1 MFGTKE
7 YIGLTIQ
14 DDTLCMARLRVKGGT
29 IKLVKLDRFSLVE
42 KISAAT
48 HSEGG
53 GSGSE
58 SRGDEEAESIFG
70 LEESEQEEEQEEELD
85 FEELE
90 AEAEEEDLSLD
101 MVEETEEAQ
110 SNELLLYNIL
120 TGIEN
125 EKISLGLNVPGGS
138 TIYQIIRDTDFNEVK
153 KKDLIKDLE
162 DKLQSIYGTPKS
174 SDNYSYEIREDGSL
188 LLASIEE
195 EPVTLKL
202 LNKARELYSGKLDVQ
217 TIIPDEIAL
226 VGLVRANYDLDPDEI
241 TGIVQFGKEQCRL
254 VFMKGEEVWL
264 VSPII
269 NEGTNS
275 KSFLNTVFSKILFQL
290 DTGEVPNLDRI
301 LLANNNL
308 GNEPVE
314 FFEDN
319 FPDIHVENLVLT
331 EELFE
336 TENIDPA
343 SIPAFTTTI
352 GTALAAS
359 GELDE
364 YFPELTFIP
373 QYVLDRQKIFQLQ
386 WHGMLILFLIFL
398 TPITFNY
405 FYIQNVRQI
414 DSLNSELSQM
424 NSQIKGLEPLV
435 KKTNELSSNIATLR
449 EKLTLLDT
457 LSQGSREWS
466 AKLNILND
474 GLRNIGNTWITAFSE
489 QADGSVFLRGYTLYR
504 NRVPRVVNIFEEA
517 TLMNVNIEQMRE
529 QEVFSFAINV
539 SKFAANDSLYSPPT
553 PEEVENLIKN

>member
-7 YIGLTIQ
+7 YIGITIQ
-14 DDTLCMARLRVKGGT
+14 DDTLRVARLRVKGGT

-42 KISAAT
+42 KIAVSSS
-48 HSEGG
+48 SEGAKA
-53 GSGSE
+53 GSE
-58 SRGDEEAESIFG
+58 SQGEEEAESIFG
-70 LEESEQEEEQEEELD
+70 LEESEQEEEELD

-90 AEAEEEDLSLD
+90 AEAEVEEEDLSLD

-202 LNKARELYSGKLDVQ
+202 LNKARELYSGKLDIQ
-217 TIIPDEIAL
+217 SIIPDEVAL
-226 VGLVRANYDLDPDEI
+226 VGLVRANYDMDADEI

-254 VFMKGEEVWL
+254 VFMKGEEIWL

-269 NEGTNS
+269 NEGTDS

-301 LLANNNL
+301 LLANNHL

-314 FFEDN
+314 FFEEN
-319 FPDIHVENLVLT
+319 FPDIHVENLALT
-331 EELFE
+331 EDLFE

-405 FYIQNVRQI
+405 FYIQNARQI

-435 KKTNELSSNIATLR
+435 KKTNELSSDIATLR

-466 AKLNILND
+466 AKLNILNN
-474 GLRNIGNTWITAFSE
+474 GIQKIGNTWITAFSE
-489 QADGSVFLRGYTLYR
+489 QSKGGVFLRGYTLYR
-504 NRVPRVVNIFEEA
+504 NRIPRVVNIFEEA

-529 QEVFSFAINV
+529 QEVFSFAIQV
-539 SKFAANDSLYSPPT
+539 SKFAASDSLYSPPT